1 MPLAGG
7 EVCNKI
13 AETVALNR
21 HVAAQTLS
29 RCVCIAGKNG
39 LHDFPMLAERG
50 LHAVAHPELETTIRA
65 KAAMQRDALLLQEA
79 AVARRVDRLMKALV
93 FVVVAV
99 GVFARSCLL
108 ALLVGGEK
116 GSAVFPGM
124 PACGKRPR
132 HGFQFGHHLEHFK
145 DALRPRINHDG
156 TPPRPDF
163 DEPDRTQLQQG
174 FPDRSTGNS
183 EAGRKLGFV
192 KALSRREL
200 AGHDAVLDA
209 VAQLVEDI
217 LAHSLPISPQIC
229 AVSFLVYKIVDIVRK
244 IASFLYHRREG
255 RNTREEEMSIFLRTL
270 MASAVVAVG
279 SLAVTSAD
287 AQTVL
292 KASHQFPG
300 GKGDIR
306 DEMVQLIA
314 KDVAAANVGLE
325 IQVFP
330 GSSLYKANDQWNAV
344 TRGLLDM
351 TSFPL
356 DYASGRHPEFSATLM
371 PGLVGNFDR
380 AMRLNDSEFM
390 QDIKKII
397 EDAGAIVISDAWLSG
412 AFASKKSCITS
423 PDTIKGQVIRAAG
436 PAFEEMLV
444 EAGASIASMP
454 SSEIYSGMQTGVLDA
469 ANTSSASFVSY
480 RLFEQAKCLTAPG
493 ENALWFMYEPV
504 LVSKRVFEG
513 LTEEQQKAILAAGEK
528 AEAYFNEEV
537 RKGDQV
543 MIDTYKK
550 AGVEVVQMSKDDF
563 DAWLEVAKKSS
574 YKNFA
579 ANVPG
584 GDKLIEKALAVK

>member
-1 MPLAGG
+1 MSSFRRKLTTSA
-7 EVCNKI
+7 
-13 AETVALNR
+13 
-21 HVAAQTLS
+21 VAAICSLVAST
-29 RCVCIAGKNG
+29 AG
-39 LHDFPMLAERG
+39 
-50 LHAVAHPELETTIRA
+50 
-65 KAAMQRDALLLQEA
+65 
-79 AVARRVDRLMKALV
+79 
-93 FVVVAV
+93 
-99 GVFARSCLL
+99 
-108 ALLVGGEK
+108 
-116 GSAVFPGM
+116 
-124 PACGKRPR
+124 
-132 HGFQFGHHLEHFK
+132 
-145 DALRPRINHDG
+145 
-156 TPPRPDF
+156 
-163 DEPDRTQLQQG
+163 
-174 FPDRSTGNS
+174 
-183 EAGRKLGFV
+183 
-192 KALSRREL
+192 
-200 AGHDAVLDA
+200 
-209 VAQLVEDI
+209 
-217 LAHSLPISPQIC
+217 
-229 AVSFLVYKIVDIVRK
+229 
-244 IASFLYHRREG
+244 
-255 RNTREEEMSIFLRTL
+255 
-270 MASAVVAVG
+270 
-279 SLAVTSAD
+279 

-314 KDVAAANVGLE
+314 REVAAANVGLE

-330 GSSLYKANDQWNAV
+330 GSSLYKPNDQWNAV

-390 QDIKKII
+390 GDIKKVI
-397 EDAGAIVISDAWLSG
+397 ENAGALVIADAWLSG
-412 AFASKKSCITS
+412 AFASKKNCITS

-444 EAGASIASMP
+444 EAGASISSMP
-454 SSEIYSGMQTGVLDA
+454 SSEIYTGMQTGILDA

-504 LVSKRVFEG
+504 LVSKRVFDG

-528 AEAYFNEEV
+528 AEVYFNEEV

-550 AGVEVVQMSKDDF
+550 AGVEVVEMSKEDY
-563 DAWLEVAKKSS
+563 DAWLELAKASS